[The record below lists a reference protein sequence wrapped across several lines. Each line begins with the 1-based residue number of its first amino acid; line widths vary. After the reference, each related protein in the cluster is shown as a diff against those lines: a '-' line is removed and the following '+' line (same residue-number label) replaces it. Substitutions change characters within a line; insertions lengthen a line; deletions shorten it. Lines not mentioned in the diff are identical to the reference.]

1 MQPELAEKTRALLRF
16 LEASASLRRKRVV
29 AYDSGDRVLWFHRI
43 PQHRDECRSPFL
55 DGRSEQFPDQWLEVR
70 KPRRPA
76 RPPAPDL
83 VRDWIPAGALD
94 IAGEEP
100 ELLRE
105 ITVPPP
111 SESADGPPQPSVVLR
126 LDEHP
131 EVEDT
136 WLEYLVYKWEPWS
149 REMLEY
155 QRVQEVYET
164 VDFMRRR
171 LEETEELYELVLAVG
186 LVQWKDPDGQTIKRH
201 LLTAPAE
208 ISLDAARGVLTVT
221 PAASFE
227 GFHHELDMLAQ
238 PPSLPEAELND
249 ALEELDVEAWDRWKV
264 AAVLRI
270 IANRASPNAQVH
282 EDAAEPLKQADDV
295 LRVLYAPA
303 LVLRQRRSRAYDD
316 MVRGFLKEAE
326 GPGALSV
333 TLPWRKFVL
342 EGEAPPAAQDGP
354 PLCEPRPLATERLYF
369 PLPTNDQ
376 QRQIAEAI
384 EGRPYVLVKG
394 PPGTGKSHT
403 IANLICHLLAVG
415 ERVLVTAHAPRA
427 LAVLRGLLPSGIPD
441 LCVTAIGSTR
451 EDQRLLEESI
461 QSILA
466 HRDRWPG
473 AEAARAKI
481 DRLEEKRR
489 RLEAECAELDRRLR
503 SFREAETHRPSL
515 FGVYEGTAAQIAR
528 QLEQE
533 QRDYGWFP
541 EVRYEDGPCPLN
553 SEQLAYVADFHAT
566 LTDERLAD
574 LRLATGDLQL
584 PEPKRFES
592 AIEAEQTARRKESLV
607 GTRDVEPEKLA
618 VLQDLGDEEIE
629 VFSDFVRA
637 VDSAVERLRPALGET
652 ADRIVQDVVAGSAGL
667 WTALLE
673 DLRVLV
679 ARIEELLKEL
689 GSADVTVPDGRQLQR
704 LFVDARRRFEHLA
717 GGRWKGFWILTPSV
731 IRQTRYIEQE
741 CLIDGQPVRDVR
753 QLETL
758 LVLLEIRR
766 ALDRWFRAWPT
777 PPQVNRGGLKQ
788 VARQCFGIT
797 RDLASLLGRLAEAGD
812 SALARVPHS
821 EKSQFHESP
830 RRRQWL
836 DAAEL
841 ELARR
846 AVQAACAPFDRWLNE
861 IRSLGAEGVHP
872 CLRRLAEAIERRDAE
887 AWREAWQRR
896 EEIREEQRRLSK
908 YESLIRSLL
917 EACPALQSV
926 LEGTRGKPDWRPRI
940 AQLDRAWA
948 WSAARSW
955 LRDRSD
961 PAHLERLTSERRRL
975 QDNLEETIQELVRQ
989 RAWKAFFD
997 RLDDQTA
1004 QNLIAWGKAIR
1015 RVGKGTGKFASK
1027 NRRTARK
1034 YLMECIPKIPA
1045 WIMPLHRL
1053 WDTIRPEPGLF
1064 DTVIVDEASQA
1075 GIDSLILLLL
1085 ARRIIVVGDDKQNSP
1100 ERVGVREEDIS
1111 RLTREHLQPFHFKD
1125 EFRPDASLYDHAERA
1140 FGNVISL
1147 REHFRCVPEI
1157 IRFSNDL
1164 CYRNAPLIPL
1174 RQPPP
1179 ERLPPLH
1186 ASFVPGGAVQGEGS
1200 RIRNE
1205 EEARAIV
1212 ETIEK
1217 CCADEAY
1224 ENKTMG
1230 VIVLQGHAQVE
1241 LIEQMLAERLDPRER
1256 EERKLRC
1263 GVPAS
1268 FQGDER
1274 DVIFLSMVAAPNYRF
1289 RALTGI
1295 ADQRR
1300 FNVAMSRARDQLWL
1314 FHSVELHDLSRD
1326 DLRWKALNFVTGPQ
1340 PSPELYEELD
1350 RLEKAAART
1359 PRVPGDQPEPYES
1372 WFEVDVALELLRR
1385 KYRVRPQYEVAGYR
1399 IDIVVEGLQNRLA
1412 VECDGD
1418 AWHGPEAYDHD
1429 MARQRQL
1436 ERVGWTFVRIRESE
1450 FYADRTRAIARVVE
1464 ECERLAIFPVGQEA
1478 EIEETHEIGGE
1489 AGEEPAG
1496 TLLGEGAEE
1505 PEPSDVQSGP
1515 FTGYSPEC
1523 RFPDPR
1529 TAAAAK
1535 VREALR
1541 SIIEKDGPLT
1551 KASLFRLYV
1560 EGCPSISRAGKTVK
1574 TRLNHELYWMERS
1587 GEIVIEHELGGRSF
1601 ESQVVRHAGTPRV
1614 RERPAGARDL
1624 LDIPPSE
1631 LMMLLDRLGA
1641 GMSDDL
1647 FGDEFLYRQILKHY
1661 GFTRLTSPR
1670 RRYLAKVLM
1679 AYRTQVR
1686 QSR

>member
-1 MQPELAEKTRALLRF
+1 
-16 LEASASLRRKRVV
+16 
-29 AYDSGDRVLWFHRI
+29 
-43 PQHRDECRSPFL
+43 
-55 DGRSEQFPDQWLEVR
+55 
-70 KPRRPA
+70 
-76 RPPAPDL
+76 
-83 VRDWIPAGALD
+83 
-94 IAGEEP
+94 
-100 ELLRE
+100 
-105 ITVPPP
+105 
-111 SESADGPPQPSVVLR
+111 
-126 LDEHP
+126 
-131 EVEDT
+131 
-136 WLEYLVYKWEPWS
+136 
-149 REMLEY
+149 MLEY
-155 QRVQEVYET
+155 QRVQQVYET

-171 LEETEELYELVLAVG
+171 IEETEDLYELVLAVG
-186 LVQWKDPDGQTIKRH
+186 LVQWRDPDGQTIKRH

-208 ISLDAARGVLTVT
+208 INLDAARGVLTVT

-227 GFHHELDMLAQ
+227 GFRPELDMLAE

-249 ALEELDVEAWDRWKV
+249 ALEELDVEAWDPQKV
-264 AAVLRI
+264 AAALRI
-270 IANRASPNAQVH
+270 IANRASPNAQVQ
-282 EDAAEPLKQADDV
+282 EDAVEPLMQADDV

-326 GPGALSV
+326 NPGALPV
-333 TLPWRKFVL
+333 TLPWRKFIL
-342 EGEAPPAAQDGP
+342 EGEPPPAEQDGLP
-354 PLCEPRPLATERLYF
+354 VCEPRPLATQRLYF

-376 QRQIAEAI
+376 QRQIAEAL
-384 EGRPYVLVKG
+384 ERRPYVLVKG

-415 ERVLVTAHAPRA
+415 ERVLVTSHAPRA

-461 QSILA
+461 QGILA
-466 HRDRWPG
+466 HRDLWPG
-473 AEAARAKI
+473 AEKAKVEI
-481 DRLEEKRR
+481 DGLEEKRR

-503 SFREAETHRPSL
+503 SFREAETHRHNL
-515 FGVYEGTAAQIAR
+515 FGVYEGTAAQIAMR
-528 QLEQE
+528 LEQ
-533 QRDYGWFP
+533 QRRDYDWFP
-541 EVRYEDGPCPLN
+541 VVRYEDGLCPLN

-566 LTDERLAD
+566 LTDERLAE
-574 LRLATGDLQL
+574 LRLATGELQL
-584 PEPKRFES
+584 PEPRRFES
-592 AIEAEQTARRKESLV
+592 AIEAEQAARRKESRLAA
-607 GTRDVEPEKLA
+607 RDVKPEKLA
-618 VLQDLGDEEIE
+618 ALHDLGDEEIE

-652 ADRIVQDVVAGSAGL
+652 VDHAVRDVVAGRAGRWASL
-667 WTALLE
+667 AE
-673 DLRVLV
+673 DLQGLV
-679 ARIEELLKEL
+679 ARIEQPLKEL
-689 GSADVTVPDGRQLQR
+689 SSTDVSVPEGHQLQR
-704 LFVDARRRFEHLA
+704 LLADARRRFEHLA
-717 GGRWKGFWILTPSV
+717 GGRWKGFWILAPSV
-731 IRQTRYIEQE
+731 VRETQYIEQE
-741 CLIDGQPVRDVR
+741 CRIDGRPVRDVW

-758 LVLLEIRR
+758 LVFLEIRQ
-766 ALDRWFRAWPT
+766 ALDQWLRAWPT
-777 PPQVNRGGLKQ
+777 PPRLNRGGLKQ
-788 VARQCFGIT
+788 VARECFDIT
-797 RDLASLLGRLAEAGD
+797 RDLTSLLGLLSNAAD
-812 SALARVPHS
+812 SALARAPHS
-821 EKSQFHESP
+821 ERLQFHERL
-830 RRRQWL
+830 RRQQWL
-836 DAAEL
+836 DAAEV

-846 AVQAACAPFDRWLNE
+846 EVRAACAPFDRWLNE
-861 IRSLGAEGVHP
+861 IRGLGAEEVHP
-872 CLRRLAEAIERRDAE
+872 CLQQLAEAMERRDSA
-887 AWREAWQRR
+887 AWREGWQRR
-896 EEIREEQRRLSK
+896 EEIRDEQRRLSK
-908 YESLIRSLL
+908 YESSIRSLL
-917 EACPALQSV
+917 EACPALRSI
-926 LEGTRGKPDWRPRI
+926 LEDARGKPDWRPRI
-940 AQLDRAWA
+940 AQLNRAWA

-955 LRDRSD
+955 LRDRSTPEHIEKLIFD
-961 PAHLERLTSERRRL
+961 RRRR
-975 QDNLEETIQELVRQ
+975 QESLEEAIQELVRQ

-1004 QNLIAWGKAIR
+1004 QNLTAWGKAIR
-1015 RVGKGTGKFASK
+1015 RVGTGTGKSANK

-1034 YLMECIPKIPA
+1034 YLMKCIPKIPA

-1053 WDTIRPEPGLF
+1053 WDTIRPASGLF

-1075 GIDSLILLLL
+1075 GIDSVILFLL
-1085 ARRIIVVGDDKQNSP
+1085 AKRIIVVGDDKQNSP
-1100 ERVGVREEDIS
+1100 ERVGVREEDIT
-1111 RLTREHLQPFHFKD
+1111 RLTRQHLQSFHFRD

-1179 ERLPPLH
+1179 DRLPPLR
-1186 ASFVPGGAVQGEGS
+1186 ATFVPGGTVQGEGS

-1205 EEARAIV
+1205 EEARAIAD
-1212 ETIEK
+1212 TIEK
-1217 CCADEAY
+1217 CCAEEAY

-1241 LIEQMLAERLDPRER
+1241 LIEQMLAERLDPGER

-1274 DVIFLSMVAAPNYRF
+1274 DVIFLSMVVAPNHLF
-1289 RALTGI
+1289 RALTVI

-1314 FHSVELHDLSRD
+1314 FHSVESQDLNPN
-1326 DLRWKALNFVTGPQ
+1326 DLRWKVLNFVTAPQ
-1340 PSPELYEELD
+1340 PPPEFFEELD

-1418 AWHGPEAYDHD
+1418 AWHGPEAYDRD

-1436 ERVGWTFVRIRESE
+1436 ERVNWTFVRIRESE
-1450 FYADRTRAIARVVE
+1450 FYADGTRAIERVVE
-1464 ECERLAIFPVGQEA
+1464 ECERLDIFPLGQEG
-1478 EIEETHEIGGE
+1478 EVEETDEAGGE
-1489 AGEEPAG
+1489 AGEESAG
-1496 TLLGEGAEE
+1496 ALLEDGTEE
-1505 PEPSDVQSGP
+1505 LKPSDVQSGP
-1515 FTGYSPEC
+1515 FTGYSSEC

-1529 TAAAAK
+1529 VAPAAG

-1541 SIIEKDGPLT
+1541 RIIEKDGPL
-1551 KASLFRLYV
+1551 KKGSLFRLYV
-1560 EGCPSISRAGKTVK
+1560 EGCPSISRAGKTIK
-1574 TRLNHELYWMERS
+1574 TRLNQELYWMERS
-1587 GEIVIEHELGGRSF
+1587 GEIVVEHELGGRSF
-1601 ESQVVRHAGTPRV
+1601 ESQVVRCTGTPRV

-1631 LMMLLDRLGA
+1631 LMMLLERLGA
-1641 GMSDDL
+1641 GISDDL
-1647 FGDEFLYRQILKHY
+1647 FEDEFLYRQILKYY

-1670 RRYLAKVLM
+1670 RRYLAKVLIS
-1679 AYRTQVR
+1679 YRTQAR
-1686 QSR
+1686 QNR